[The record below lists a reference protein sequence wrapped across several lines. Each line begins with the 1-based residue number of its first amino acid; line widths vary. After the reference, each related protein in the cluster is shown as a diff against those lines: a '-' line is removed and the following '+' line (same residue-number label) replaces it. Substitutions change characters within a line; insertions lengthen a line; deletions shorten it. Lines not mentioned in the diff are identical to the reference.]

1 MENIPFMGIVV
12 LLYFIVINIIKY
24 FENEAE
30 RKHEFRME
38 KLRLSNKYIV
48 VPFISSLLSELHN
61 ITDIDAETMKRLV
74 MILES
79 LQGNYINEKQNLNQ
93 LNDDKDSLKGILEKG
108 DLATDI
114 ALKIKQLLDIMQ

>member
-1 MENIPFMGIVV
+1 MENFPFMGIVV

-79 LQGNYINEKQNLNQ
+79 LQGNYY
-93 LNDDKDSLKGILEKG
+93 
-108 DLATDI
+108 
-114 ALKIKQLLDIMQ
+114 